1 MSAIPILHRIDGVD
15 REAVAFE
22 LDGRPCSALEGDTV
36 LTAILT
42 QATRLRQ
49 AEFSGTPRAGF
60 CLMGACQDCW
70 VQLADGERLRAC
82 TTFVEPGMRVRT
94 GTPR

>member
-1 MSAIPILHRIDGVD
+1 MSNTPALLQRITGVA
-15 REAVAFE
+15 REQVEFE
-22 LDGRPCSALEGDTV
+22 LNGRRCSALEGDTV
-36 LTAILT
+36 LTAVLT
-42 QATRLRQ
+42 NAAKLRES
-49 AEFSGTPRAGF
+49 EFGGAARAGF

-94 GTPR
+94 GP

>member
-1 MSAIPILHRIDGVD
+1 MSNAPPLLRRISGVP
-15 REAVAFE
+15 REPVEFE
-22 LDGRPCSALEGDTV
+22 LNGKRCSALEGDTV
-36 LTAILT
+36 LTAVLT
-42 QATRLRQ
+42 NAAKLRETELGG
-49 AEFSGTPRAGF
+49 AARAGF

-94 GTPR
+94 GI